1 MSIPQS
7 TIYTAWDKSGQ
18 LVAYAVEGKGADLAN
33 YIHEWGGGVSKILAL
48 LSHIRSEKKQS
59 ITIILPR
66 HSANLRKNLAEIPG
80 VVVNEGFLG
89 MIKIVDESA
98 FFAKTKKAARQNGLQ
113 EFILERQGSEIIFG
127 ISGDLLVIK
136 DQKDLVTLLFGSL
149 GEIPHVN
156 KNSNDKL
163 KKLFPLPL
171 WFWGWDSV

>member
-1 MSIPQS
+1 M
-7 TIYTAWDKSGQ
+7 
-18 LVAYAVEGKGADLAN
+18 
-33 YIHEWGGGVSKILAL
+33 
-48 LSHIRSEKKQS
+48 
-59 ITIILPR
+59 
-66 HSANLRKNLAEIPG
+66 
-80 VVVNEGFLG
+80 
-89 MIKIVDESA
+89 
-98 FFAKTKKAARQNGLQ
+98 
-113 EFILERQGSEIIFG
+113 ERQGSEIIFG